1 MKREDIVD
9 LRVEKNITQQEMAK
23 MLNISNVS
31 LHYYETGQR
40 KIPRNVAVQI
50 SKILGV
56 KLDEI
61 FLPESFSMR

>member
-1 MKREDIVD
+1 MKRKNIVD

-40 KIPRNVAVQI
+40 KIPRSVAIQI

>member
-1 MKREDIVD
+1 MKRKNIAD

>member
-1 MKREDIVD
+1 MKRKNIVD

>member
-1 MKREDIVD
+1 MKRKNIVD

-40 KIPRNVAVQI
+40 KIPRNVAIQI